1 MESTSNYAGTRRY
14 FSKVQKEQILRE
26 HTETGVSISQLA
38 RKNGINAVTIYQ
50 WKRIMNQDD
59 ESITPEKVRELLLEN
74 SKLKGENKQLKI
86 KVADLAVTNDIL
98 AEAIEIAKKT
108 ELLKQVKLLEKSK
121 NQKNSK

>member
-1 MESTSNYAGTRRY
+1 MESTSNYTGTRRY